1 MQCAHGQEGDG
12 GTSSSFENDDSLVS
26 SFIDQQ
32 VEDFHMAESD
42 ERESVVSD
50 LSIEDDSMYESQVS
64 ISECDKVKSAI
75 SDLDSDYED
84 QEYLV
89 LNPMKEKSVV
99 EIIWNE
105 EDKVMDLNLLMSSEQ
120 SLHKEVIQLVHEKQ
134 DEIFVQVS
142 EKTPMDEFMVDDRND
157 SVGFQETSE
166 VSFLLI
172 DECNENLAVI
182 SNEYDQ
188 NNIQTTEDQNI
199 QDCLSNSFSYVSCFE
214 VFFEK

>member
-1 MQCAHGQEGDG
+1 
-12 GTSSSFENDDSLVS
+12 
-26 SFIDQQ
+26 
-32 VEDFHMAESD
+32 MAESD